1 MTVSADPRPQNGAN
15 DGSPGFPR
23 LGGDELFVPA
33 SHVLI
38 IDRQVSHPAFRLWC
52 VLHRLWFLH
61 EPPVMERLQ
70 TLMGTLGPSSATQEA
85 TWQPATR
92 RSIERW
98 LTELEQAG
106 WLIWARRGETTRRY
120 HLRTHARSATDTA
133 VLSELRTLLNSGKA
147 TLAEVQALLNLMPP
161 LPGDATSESHGVR
174 SGAHHDAEPTS
185 LAAADATPE
194 SHGARSGAHHDAE
207 QTSLAAAD
215 ATPESHGTRSRS
227 TQQAVSASSAP
238 PDATPESHGTRS
250 RSTQQAV
257 LAASAPPDATPESH
271 GTRSRSTQQA
281 VLASRPPSDAVLVSQ
296 RGDHP
301 PTAGSEGVMIGALP
315 LVGQGDDTTPES
327 HEAIRGSYDATR
339 ESHDA
344 TGESHHAILGSY
356 DATPESHE
364 ATVGLPSLPGQG
376 ADATPESHEAILGS
390 YDATGESQSVAVQG
404 ADATPASHDAILGS
418 YDATLASHDAIL
430 GSYDATPASHEAT
443 IGSQSLPGQGADAT
457 LASHDAILGSY
468 DATPESHDAILGS
481 YDATG
486 ESHHATLRSHGGRTE
501 GVLMRQKKAPYNEIR
516 ENQIHEDP
524 TPPPAATGPQAGDEG
539 GGLTATERYL
549 IRQGFSVKAAR
560 EFRAL
565 DDATVQA
572 DFARRRALGQG
583 IGAIVTTWRVDPP
596 QAEAPQTGLLTAQ
609 AAADAKAQALT
620 LAPPDASDLEI
631 QYLALDLEEGLAPA
645 VALAHVQA
653 RRAGAGG
660 AR

>member
-70 TLMGTLGPSSATQEA
+70 TLMGTLGPSSATKEA

-106 WLIWARRGETTRRY
+106 WLIWARRGDTTRRY

-161 LPGDATSESHGVR
+161 LPGDATS
-174 SGAHHDAEPTS
+174 A
-185 LAAADATPE
+185 
-194 SHGARSGAHHDAE
+194 SHGARPGAHYDAE

-215 ATPESHGTRSRS
+215 ATPASHGARPGAHHD
-227 TQQAVSASSAP
+227 AVLTSNAA

-257 LAASAPPDATPESH
+257 LV
-271 GTRSRSTQQA
+271 SRA
-281 VLASRPPSDAVLVSQ
+281 PSDAALVPQ

-315 LVGQGDDTTPES
+315 LVGQG
-327 HEAIRGSYDATR
+327 A
-339 ESHDA
+339 
-344 TGESHHAILGSY
+344 

-364 ATVGLPSLPGQG
+364 ATVGSRSLPGQG
-376 ADATPESHEAILGS
+376 VDATPESHEAILGSDDATPESHEAILGS
-390 YDATGESQSVAVQG
+390 YDATVESYDATVESQSVTGQG
-404 ADATPASHDAILGS
+404 ADATPESHDAILGS
-418 YDATLASHDAIL
+418 YDATS
-430 GSYDATPASHEAT
+430 E
-443 IGSQSLPGQGADAT
+443 
-457 LASHDAILGSY
+457 SHDAILGSY
-468 DATPESHDAILGS
+468 DATPESHDATPG
-481 YDATG
+481 
-486 ESHHATLRSHGGRTE
+486 SHGGRTE

-524 TPPPAATGPQAGDEG
+524 TPPPAATGTQAGDEG

-572 DFARRRALGQG
+572 DFARRRTLGQG

-653 RRAGAGG
+653 RRAGTGG
-660 AR
+660 AV